1 MSACEK
7 YKQHR
12 GQAQKAL
19 LKHLLVTGPSMR
31 LRYYMLDFKRS
42 QKKVSACKKYQQH
55 RGQAQQA
62 LLKHL
67 LVTASS
73 MRLQSAKTH
82 RAHVKS
88 INNIGV
94 RPQKCK
100 KMQKNAKNT
109 KNAKKCKKNENASQ
123 KITSG
128 SDPKGTP

>member
-7 YKQHR
+7 FQQHR
-12 GQAQKAL
+12 GQAQQAL

-67 LVTASS
+67 LVTAFFGRNKDRQIAGLPSHVG
-73 MRLQSAKTH
+73 RTTH
-82 RAHVKS
+82 GNKKLENKS
-88 INNIGV
+88 IFCE
-94 RPQKCK
+94 R
-100 KMQKNAKNT
+100 M
-109 KNAKKCKKNENASQ
+109 
-123 KITSG
+123 
-128 SDPKGTP
+128 